1 MANYAAV
8 IDVTKCLDCRSCVVS
23 CQDRY
28 ALNDYPPYSA
38 GTPFSG
44 QKWLHVETVERG
56 TFPKVRTSSYPVFCQ
71 HCDNAPCI
79 GSATGGAVY
88 KRPDGIVII
97 DPVKSQG
104 QKQIVSACP
113 YGVIFWNADANIP
126 QKCTLCVQ
134 SLENGQPARCQT
146 ACPNGAIT
154 IGDYSV
160 IMQNAAGSTS
170 LHPEYKTQNR
180 VLYIGLPMTFITGA
194 VVDSNGECLQGATV
208 TLVNTGTKT
217 IPSYSTM
224 NTTSDAFGDFW
235 FDGLQP
241 NKTYNLT
248 VTAGGKT
255 KTLSVTPATDTNVG
269 DIQLT

>member
-8 IDVTKCLDCRSCVVS
+8 IDVTKCLDCRACVVA

-38 GTPFSG
+38 GTPFAG
-44 QKWLHVETVERG
+44 QKWVHVETVERG
-56 TFPKVRTSSYPVFCQ
+56 KFPKVKVSTYPVFCQ

-88 KRPDGIVII
+88 KRPDGVVII

-134 SLENGQPARCQT
+134 SLEKGQPARCQT
-146 ACPNGAIT
+146 ACPSGAIT
-154 IGDYSV
+154 IGDYNT
-160 IMQNAAGSTS
+160 IMQNAASCCIIN
-170 LHPEYKTQNR
+170 PPRVQNAEPH
-180 VLYIGLPMTFITGA
+180 Y
-194 VVDSNGECLQGATV
+194 Q
-208 TLVNTGTKT
+208 
-217 IPSYSTM
+217 
-224 NTTSDAFGDFW
+224 
-235 FDGLQP
+235 
-241 NKTYNLT
+241 
-248 VTAGGKT
+248 
-255 KTLSVTPATDTNVG
+255 
-269 DIQLT
+269 